1 MLRFYRSTV
10 GKKILMAVSGIIGIA
25 FLILHMLG
33 NLQIFQGAAKING
46 YAAILHGPLAEVV
59 LAQRI
64 VLVVALIVHVLMA
77 WQLTMR
83 ARAARPAAYAQRKP
97 QVATLA
103 SRTMR
108 VGGVLL
114 LVFIPVHIL
123 HFTTGDIRPAGSF
136 VPGDVYANAIA
147 GFHVPWVV
155 AFYLLAMIA
164 LGLHLY
170 HGAWSSVRTLG
181 LAGAKPH
188 PLHRPVAMV
197 LAVAL
202 WLGFSLVPAA
212 IALGWVR

>member
-33 NLQIFQGAAKING
+33 NLQIFQGPAKLNG

-59 LAQRI
+59 LAQRV
-64 VLVVALIVHVLMA
+64 VLLVAVVVHVVMA

-83 ARAARPAAYAQRKP
+83 ARAARPVGYVERRSQA
-97 QVATLA
+97 ATLA

-108 VGGVLL
+108 IGGVLL
-114 LVFIPVHIL
+114 LVFIPFHIL
-123 HFTTGDIRPAGSF
+123 HFTTGDIRPAGTFTPGNVYGNAVASF
-136 VPGDVYANAIA
+136 RI
-147 GFHVPWVV
+147 PWVA
-155 AFYLLAMIA
+155 AFYVAAMIA

-181 LAGAKPH
+181 IAGPRPH
-188 PLHRPVAMV
+188 PLHRPAALV
-197 LAVAL
+197 LALAL
-202 WLGFSLVPAA
+202 WLGFTAVPVA

>member
-10 GKKILMAVSGIIGIA
+10 GKKILMAVSGIIGVA

-33 NLQIFQGAAKING
+33 NLQIFQGPAKING
-46 YAAILHGPLAEVV
+46 YAAMLHGPLAEVV
-59 LAQRI
+59 LAQRV
-64 VLVVALIVHVLMA
+64 VLLVAVVVHVLMA

-97 QVATLA
+97 QAATLA

-123 HFTTGDIRPAGSF
+123 HFTTGDIRPAGVF
-136 VPGDVYANAIA
+136 TPGDIYGNAIA

-164 LGLHLY
+164 LGLHLF

-181 LAGAKPH
+181 LAGPKPH
-188 PLHRPVAMV
+188 PLHRPVALV
-197 LAVAL
+197 LAGGL
-202 WLGFSLVPAA
+202 WLGFSLVPVA

>member
-10 GKKILMAVSGIIGIA
+10 GKKVLMAVSGIIGIA

-33 NLQIFQGAAKING
+33 NLQIFQGPAKING

-59 LAQRI
+59 LAQRA
-64 VLVVALIVHVLMA
+64 VLLVAVIVHVVMA

-83 ARAARPAAYAQRKP
+83 ARAARPAGYTERRP
-97 QVATLA
+97 QAATLA

-108 VGGVLL
+108 IGGILL
-114 LVFIPVHIL
+114 LIFIPVHIL
-123 HFTTGDIRPAGSF
+123 HFTTGDIRPAGVFS
-136 VPGDVYANAIA
+136 PGDVYGNAVA
-147 GFHVPWVV
+147 SFHVPWVV
-155 AFYLLAMIA
+155 AFYVAAMLA

-181 LAGAKPH
+181 LASPRPH
-188 PLHRPVAMV
+188 PLHRPVALV
-197 LAVAL
+197 LAVGL
-202 WLGFSLVPAA
+202 WLGFTIVPVA

>member
-59 LAQRI
+59 LAQRV
-64 VLVVALIVHVLMA
+64 VLVVALAVHVLMA

-83 ARAARPAAYAQRKP
+83 ARAARPAEYAQRKS

-155 AFYLLAMIA
+155 ALYLLAMIA

-170 HGAWSSVRTLG
+170 HGAWSSARTLG
-181 LAGAKPH
+181 VAGAKPN

-202 WLGFSLVPAA
+202 WLGFSAVPLA

>member
-59 LAQRI
+59 LAQRV
-64 VLVVALIVHVLMA
+64 VLVVAVLVHVLMA

-114 LVFIPVHIL
+114 LVFIPIHIL
-123 HFTTGDIRPAGSF
+123 HFTTGDIRPAGTF
-136 VPGDVYANAIA
+136 VPGDIYANAIA

-181 LAGAKPH
+181 LAGGKPH

-202 WLGFSLVPAA
+202 WLGFSLVPLA

>member
-10 GKKILMAVSGIIGIA
+10 GKKILMAASGIIGIA

-59 LAQRI
+59 LAQRV
-64 VLVVALIVHVLMA
+64 VLVVAVVVHVLMA

-83 ARAARPAAYAQRKP
+83 ARAARPAEYAQRKS

-123 HFTTGDIRPAGSF
+123 HFTTGDIRPAGTF
-136 VPGDVYANAIA
+136 VPGDIYANAIA

-170 HGAWSSVRTLG
+170 HGAWSSARTLG
-181 LAGAKPH
+181 LAGARPH

-197 LAVAL
+197 LALAL
-202 WLGFSLVPAA
+202 WLGFSLVPLA

>member
-59 LAQRI
+59 LAQRV
-64 VLVVALIVHVLMA
+64 VLLVAVIVHVLMA

-83 ARAARPAAYAQRKP
+83 ARAARPAAYARRKP
-97 QVATLA
+97 QASTLA

-114 LVFIPVHIL
+114 LLFIPFHIL
-123 HFTTGDIRPAGSF
+123 HFTTGDIRPAGVF
-136 VPGDVYANAIA
+136 TPGDIYANAIA

-181 LAGAKPH
+181 LAPARPH
-188 PLHRPVAMV
+188 PLHRPVALL
-197 LAVAL
+197 LAVLL
-202 WLGFSLVPAA
+202 WLGFSLVPLA

>member
-59 LAQRI
+59 LAQRV
-64 VLVVALIVHVLMA
+64 VLVIALVVHVLMA

-83 ARAARPAAYAQRKP
+83 ARAARPEGYAQRKP

-123 HFTTGDIRPAGSF
+123 HFTTGDIRPAGTF

-147 GFHVPWVV
+147 GFHVPWVA

-170 HGAWSSVRTLG
+170 HGAWSSARTLG
-181 LAGAKPH
+181 LAGAKPN

-202 WLGFSLVPAA
+202 WLGFSAVPLA

>member
-170 HGAWSSVRTLG
+170 HGAGS
-181 LAGAKPH
+181 
-188 PLHRPVAMV
+188 
-197 LAVAL
+197 
-202 WLGFSLVPAA
+202 
-212 IALGWVR
+212 

>member
-10 GKKILMAVSGIIGIA
+10 GKKILMAVSGIIGIL

-33 NLQIFQGAAKING
+33 NLQIFEGAAKING
-46 YAAILHGPLAEVV
+46 YGAILHGPLEEVV
-59 LAQRI
+59 LAQRVVLI
-64 VLVVALIVHVLMA
+64 VAVLVHVLMA
-77 WQLTMR
+77 YQLTMR
-83 ARAARPAAYAQRKP
+83 ARAARPAGYARRKS

-114 LVFIPVHIL
+114 LIFIPVHIL
-123 HFTTGDIRPAGSF
+123 HFTTGDIRPAG
-136 VPGDVYANAIA
+136 VYTEGDVYGNAVA
-147 GFHVPWVV
+147 SFHVPWVV
-155 AFYLLAMIA
+155 AFYVLAMLA

-181 LAGAKPH
+181 LSARKPH

-197 LAVAL
+197 LAAAL
-202 WLGFSLVPAA
+202 WLGFTIVPVA
-212 IALGWVR
+212 IAMGWVR

>member
-10 GKKILMAVSGIIGIA
+10 GKKILMAVSGIIGIV

-33 NLQIFQGAAKING
+33 NLQIFQGAARING

-59 LAQRI
+59 LAQRVI
-64 VLVVALIVHVLMA
+64 LLVAVIVHVLMA

-83 ARAARPAAYAQRKP
+83 ARAARPAAYARRKP
-97 QVATLA
+97 QASTLA

-114 LVFIPVHIL
+114 LLFIPFHIL
-123 HFTTGDIRPAGSF
+123 HFTTGDIRPAGVF
-136 VPGDVYANAIA
+136 TAGDVYANAIA

-181 LAGAKPH
+181 LAPARPH
-188 PLHRPVAMV
+188 PLHRPVALL
-197 LAVAL
+197 LAVVL
-202 WLGFSLVPAA
+202 WLGFSLVPLA

>member
-10 GKKILMAVSGIIGIA
+10 GKKILMAVSGIVGVA

-33 NLQIFQGAAKING
+33 NLQIFQGPAKING

-59 LAQRI
+59 LAQRV
-64 VLVVALIVHVLMA
+64 VLLVAVTVHVVMA

-83 ARAARPAAYAQRKP
+83 ARAARPTSYARRKP
-97 QVATLA
+97 QASTVA

-108 VGGVLL
+108 VGGILL
-114 LVFIPVHIL
+114 LVFIPIHIL
-123 HFTTGDIRPAGSF
+123 HFTTGDIRPAGVF
-136 VPGDVYANAIA
+136 TPGDVYGNAVA

-155 AFYLLAMIA
+155 AFYLLAMVA

-181 LAGAKPH
+181 LAGPKPH
-188 PLHRPVAMV
+188 PLHRPVALV
-197 LAVAL
+197 LAAVL
-202 WLGFSLVPAA
+202 WLGFSVVPAA

>member
-59 LAQRI
+59 LAQRV
-64 VLVVALIVHVLMA
+64 VLVVSLAVHVLMA

-83 ARAARPAAYAQRKP
+83 ARAARPAEYAQRKS

-155 AFYLLAMIA
+155 ALYLLAMIA

-170 HGAWSSVRTLG
+170 HGAWSSARTLG
-181 LAGAKPH
+181 VAGAKPN

-202 WLGFSLVPAA
+202 WLGFSAVPLA

>member
-59 LAQRI
+59 LAQRV
-64 VLVVALIVHVLMA
+64 VLVVALAVHVLMA

-83 ARAARPAAYAQRKP
+83 ARAARPAEYAQRKS

-155 AFYLLAMIA
+155 ALYLLAMIA

-170 HGAWSSVRTLG
+170 HGAWSSARTLG
-181 LAGAKPH
+181 LAGAKPN

-202 WLGFSLVPAA
+202 WLGFSAVPLA

>member
-59 LAQRI
+59 LAQRV
-64 VLVVALIVHVLMA
+64 VLVVALMVHVLMA

-83 ARAARPAAYAQRKP
+83 ARAARPTGYAQRKP

-123 HFTTGDIRPAGSF
+123 HFTTGDIRPAGTF
-136 VPGDVYANAIA
+136 VPGDIYANAIA
-147 GFHVPWVV
+147 AFHVPWVV
-155 AFYLLAMIA
+155 AFYLLAMVA

-197 LAVAL
+197 LATAL
-202 WLGFSLVPAA
+202 WLGFSLVPLG

>member
-1 MLRFYRSTV
+1 MLRFYHSTV

-33 NLQIFQGAAKING
+33 NLQIFQGPARING
-46 YAAILHGPLAEVV
+46 YAAMLHGPLAEVV

-64 VLVVALIVHVLMA
+64 VLIVAVVVHVVMA

-83 ARAARPAAYAQRKP
+83 ARAARPAAYARRKP
-97 QVATLA
+97 QASTLA

-123 HFTTGDIRPAGSF
+123 HFTTGDIRPAGVF
-136 VPGDVYANAIA
+136 TPGDIFGNAIA
-147 GFHVPWVV
+147 SFHVPWVV
-155 AFYLLAMIA
+155 AFYVLAMIA

-181 LAGAKPH
+181 LAGSKPH
-188 PLHRPVAMV
+188 PLHRPVALL
-197 LAVAL
+197 LALAL
-202 WLGFSLVPAA
+202 WLGFTIVPVA